1 MTRTP
6 PPLSNDALLALSA
19 ADVTDDR
26 VRLIA
31 QLDRASYLEVN
42 KALTAL
48 GGTWNRKAQAHL
60 FTRDP
65 RPGIEQ
71 AIATGQMPANLDKL
85 ASWWPTPALVAKQVA
100 RLACEGDL
108 MAGVRAGA
116 VLEPSAGEGALADA
130 VRALA
135 PAADII
141 AVETDEDRAK
151 ALIGKGYTTFWEP
164 FEEFAARTLD
174 LPYAAVVMNP
184 PFTTPGNRLAWLRHV
199 ELAAGLLA
207 PGGRL
212 VAIVP
217 RSVEYRTGHRF
228 DLLRAAAERHGSL
241 DRLPDGAFAE
251 VGTDVAT
258 NLLVLDAPDGGGL
271 GLG

>member
-6 PPLSNDALLALSA
+6 TLSNDALLALSA
-19 ADVTDDR
+19 AEVTETH

-31 QLDRASYLEVN
+31 QLDRGTDLEVS
-42 KALTAL
+42 KALAAL
-48 GGTWNRKAQAHL
+48 GGKWDRRTSAHV
-60 FTRDP
+60 FSRDP

-71 AIATGQMPANLDKL
+71 AIATGVMPANLDKL
-85 ASWWPTPALVAKQVA
+85 ASWWPTPPVLAKQVA

-108 MAGVRAGA
+108 MRGTRSGA

-130 VRALA
+130 VRVLA
-135 PAADII
+135 PGADVV
-141 AVETDEDRAK
+141 AVETDQDRAK
-151 ALIGKGYTTFWEP
+151 ALIGLGFTTFWEP
-164 FEEFAARTLD
+164 FEEFAARTRH

-184 PFTTPGNRLAWLRHV
+184 PFTTPGNRLAWLLHV

-217 RSVEYRTGHRF
+217 RSVEYRVGHRF
-228 DLLRAAAERHGSL
+228 DVLRAAAVRHGSL

-251 VGTDVAT
+251 VGTNVAT
-258 NLLVLDAPDGGGL
+258 NLLVLDAPAVGGL